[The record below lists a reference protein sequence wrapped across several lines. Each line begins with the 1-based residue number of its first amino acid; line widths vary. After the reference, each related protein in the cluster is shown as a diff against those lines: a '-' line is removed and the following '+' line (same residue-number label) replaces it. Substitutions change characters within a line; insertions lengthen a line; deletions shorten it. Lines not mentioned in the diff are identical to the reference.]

1 MFEYI
6 SLKFKKTL
14 ANRVR
19 GIDSNPY
26 FPTNN
31 RPESRLMKA
40 DDTSW
45 DTVHVVVAFCLFKL
59 S

>member
-19 GIDSNPY
+19 GIDSNPFFKVIFSWTCY
-26 FPTNN
+26 N
-31 RPESRLMKA
+31 R
-40 DDTSW
+40 
-45 DTVHVVVAFCLFKL
+45 
-59 S
+59 